1 MIRDGRDVSY
11 SYMIRV
17 KQKLNAENFKN
28 QLYDWL
34 EVNERALENCIK
46 VGSTNCLQVRYEDLV
61 LQPEMTI
68 RKIIK
73 FLNLKW
79 TDKFLNHQDY
89 IGNEIKV
96 DRNGWSTHQIVKPIN
111 SESINSWIGKI
122 QNFNPEQ
129 IRFIEPMLNKFNY
142 TFDLTNMNYT
152 LDKLVIEN
160 NKKLKEN
167 KDYWI
172 QIGRNY
178 SDHFKKFN

>member
-1 MIRDGRDVSY
+1 MIKNGNILD
-11 SYMIRV
+11 
-17 KQKLNAENFKN
+17 AENFKN

-46 VGSTNCLQVRYEDLV
+46 VGPTNCLQVRYEDLV
-61 LQPEMTI
+61 LQPEITI

-79 TDKFLNHQDY
+79 TNKFLNHQDY

-96 DRNGWSTHQIVKPIN
+96 DKNGWSTHQIVKPIN

-122 QNFNPEQ
+122 ENYDPEQ

-142 TFDLTNMNYT
+142 SFEITNMNYT

-178 SDHFKKFN
+178 SDHIKKFN